1 MERRFAKWN
10 KNQTGFEGEKKKMS
24 EIRAHEP
31 LGAAGHTTEDKTIG
45 KYQHQTVWA
54 SSIGYA
60 MDGLDMM
67 MLSFVLPLIIA
78 YFGINSAQ
86 AGSIS
91 TITLMGVVVGGFVF
105 GVMADVY
112 GRVRTFS
119 WTILIFSLFTGLCA
133 LAPNFTTFNIF
144 RFMAGVG
151 LGGEFGIGM
160 TLVTESWPKKYRTR
174 ATSYVA
180 LGYQAG
186 TILATLCAAIIAP
199 HWGWRGVFL
208 VGVIP
213 ALFAWWSRR
222 NLKEPDM
229 WLKVK
234 KEKRNRVS
242 ISELFHSPRMTLTT
256 IGLILI
262 CSVQNFGYFGIMT
275 WMPTMLAKQH
285 HYTIGGTVYWT
296 VSTIIG
302 MVLGILLFGVLA
314 DKWGRKPTYITF
326 QICAALMVWIYFQIN
341 NPTLLVLFGSVLGFF
356 VNGMMGGYGAL
367 LAEHY
372 KTEARSTAENIIF
385 NTGRFFGGLGPL
397 IIGFVALNH
406 SLSAALGV
414 ISFVYILAALSM
426 FFFVPETKGKE
437 LV

>member
-1 MERRFAKWN
+1 
-10 KNQTGFEGEKKKMS
+10 MS
-24 EIRAHEP
+24 ETGTQES
-31 LGAAGHTTEDKTIG
+31 LGGMSLNEDNQAIG

-54 SSIGYA
+54 ASIGYA

-67 MLSFVLPLIIA
+67 MLSFVLPLIIT
-78 YFGINSAQ
+78 YFSINPAQ

-91 TITLMGVVVGGFVF
+91 TITLMGVVVGGIAF
-105 GVMADVY
+105 GIMADVY
-112 GRVRTFS
+112 GRVRVFT

-133 LAPNFTTFNIF
+133 FAPNLATFNIF
-144 RFMAGVG
+144 RFLSGLG

-160 TLVTESWPKKYRTR
+160 TLVTESWPKKLRTR

-186 TILATLCAAIIAP
+186 TILATLCAAWIAP
-199 HWGWRGVFL
+199 HFGWRGVFL
-208 VGVIP
+208 VGVVP

-222 NLKEPDM
+222 RLKEPEM
-229 WLKVK
+229 WLNVK
-234 KEKRNRVS
+234 KEKKNKVS
-242 ISELFHSPRMTLTT
+242 VLELFRSPKISLTT

-262 CSVQNFGYFGIMT
+262 CSVQNFGYFGIMS
-275 WMPTMLAKQH
+275 WMPTMLATQH
-285 HYTIGGTVYWT
+285 HYTIAGTVYWT
-296 VSTIIG
+296 ISTIAG
-302 MVLGILLFGVLA
+302 MVIGILVFGILA

-326 QICAALMVWIYFQIN
+326 QICAALIVWIYFKIP
-341 NPTLLVLFGSVLGFF
+341 NPILLVALGSILGFF

-385 NTGRFFGGLGPL
+385 NVGRFFGGFGPL
-397 IIGFVALNH
+397 IIGFFALNH
-406 SLSAALGV
+406 SLSAALGI

-426 FFFVPETKGKE
+426 LFLVPETKGKE
-437 LV
+437 LA